1 MASSRPEP
9 PVIPNA
15 EYRKHLGSGGFAD
28 VFLYAQRMPRRDVA
42 VKVLKRN
49 ITAEQSASFEAEA
62 NLMAEVSHHPSI
74 VSVFSANVTEDGR
87 SYLVME
93 YCPPPHLGRRAK
105 DRTYSVPQVLEI
117 GIRIAGAVETLHR
130 RGILHR
136 DIKPANILLTQFDH
150 PVLTDFGIAV
160 STASGTDSESG
171 FSIPWAPPEQQT
183 GAGPFGPAL
192 DVYSLAATLHTVLT
206 GRSPFEDPDGDN
218 REFALIN
225 RVLTAPVPPT
235 GRPDVPQELERI
247 LAIAMSK
254 DPAQRY
260 RSVYEFAL
268 ALQQVQVNL
277 HQTPTPIEVEETG
290 AATVV
295 DDGDDSDRTAAAPI
309 TVIDPMAPPPS
320 QASTRGGGSAG
331 AQAATSSNWGQ
342 TGGGSWQAP
351 NQSAVPAKGYGR
363 TAPSDTQPDDR
374 TRTAGSPFASEVDE
388 ATRMAGDVNIVPTG
402 FEIDE
407 ATRRAAP
414 APKVDTAEE
423 DAAQVEPAKQAGGGL
438 ASRLAIGAVSLVA
451 IAGIAFGVWS
461 FLRGEGGTEKPA
473 GQTSQDA
480 PAELPVDQEVKK
492 VEGLEGKYAEGKV
505 TFTWKEF
512 APGASYLYR
521 IVDPLGDQ
529 EVRPTNDTSVTVDP
543 IPGRTCLEVVVRA
556 DDGTSTEPVI
566 ACVENP

>member
-1 MASSRPEP
+1 MASTRPEP

-74 VSVFSANVTEDGR
+74 VSVFSANVTDDGR

-105 DRTYSVPQVLEI
+105 ERTYSVPQVLEI

-160 STASGTDSESG
+160 STADGTDSESG

-183 GAGPFGPAL
+183 GAGPFGPSL

-206 GRSPFEDPDGDN
+206 GHSPFEVPGGDN

-225 RVLTAPVPPT
+225 RVLSAPVPPT

-247 LAIAMSK
+247 LAIAMAK
-254 DPAQRY
+254 DPTQRY

-290 AATVV
+290 NAPVV

-309 TVIDPMAPPPS
+309 TVIDPMAAPAG
-320 QASTRGGGSAG
+320 QAATRGGGGSAV
-331 AQAATSSNWGQ
+331 APAATSSNWGQ

-351 NQSAVPAKGYGR
+351 TQSAVPAKPFGL
-363 TAPSDTQPDDR
+363 TPPSHTQPDDR
-374 TRTAGSPFASEVDE
+374 TRTAAGEVDE
-388 ATRMAGDVNIVPTG
+388 ATRMAGGVSVVPTT
-402 FEIDE
+402 FEIE
-407 ATRRAAP
+407 ATRGTP
-414 APKVDTAEE
+414 AQQMPQAEE
-423 DAAQVEPAKQAGGGL
+423 NATPTQAGAAKQKSASL
-438 ASRLAIGAVSLVA
+438 ASRLAVAAVSLAAV
-451 IAGIAFGVWS
+451 AGIAFGVWS
-461 FLRGEGGTEKPA
+461 FLRGEGATEKPA
-473 GQTSQDA
+473 DQTTQDA
-480 PAELPVDQEVKK
+480 PADLPVDQEVKM
-492 VEGLEGKYAEGKV
+492 VEGLEGKYADGKV
-505 TFTWKEF
+505 TFTWKEY

-529 EVRPTNDTSVTVDP
+529 EVRPTKDTSVTVDP